1 MSGSNSA
8 GEKRPEPGGGS
19 IEQMADSTQRI
30 AIESAEKPAGDEA
43 DGQSKNQPMTAPPAR
58 ASQPKNQRA
67 SNKEAFLDRSLQ
79 KKIGSAL
86 RDSFADI
93 EKEAL
98 PERLQDLIKALQ
110 AKERS
115 RR

>member
-1 MSGSNSA
+1 MAGSNSA
-8 GEKRPEPGGGS
+8 GEKQPEPGAAS
-19 IEQMADSTQRI
+19 VEQMAESTHQTVTERI
-30 AIESAEKPAGDEA
+30 DQKPAGDA
-43 DGQSKNQPMTAPPAR
+43 SGGQSKNQPMTASPVR
-58 ASQPKNQRA
+58 EGRLTNQR
-67 SNKEAFLDRSLQ
+67 SKKGAFLDRSLQ
-79 KKIGSAL
+79 TRIGSVL

-110 AKERS
+110 AREQG